1 MTELIAMI
9 LLGLVSWVLRVTF
22 VLFLPPDRLPAVLQ
36 RGLQYLPPAVLAGI
50 AAVELTSV
58 VTGGDAAGLAAS
70 LLAMAL
76 VALIAHLTR
85 NLTAVVVV
93 GLLAILLI
101 DLVIT

>member
-1 MTELIAMI
+1 MPELIAMI
-9 LLGLVSWVLRVTF
+9 LLGLASWVLRVTF

-58 VTGGDAAGLAAS
+58 VTGGNAAGLAAS

-76 VALIAHLTR
+76 VALIAYLTR

-93 GLLAILLI
+93 GLLTILLI

>member
-22 VLFLPPDRLPAVLQ
+22 VLFLPSDRLPAVLQ
-36 RGLQYLPPAVLAGI
+36 RGLQYLPPAVLSGI

-58 VTGGDAAGLAAS
+58 VSGGDAVGLAAS

-76 VALIAHLTR
+76 VALIAYLTR

-101 DLVIT
+101 DLVII

>member
-1 MTELIAMI
+1 MPELIAMI
-9 LLGLVSWVLRVTF
+9 MLGLASWVLRVTF
-22 VLFLPPDRLPAVLQ
+22 VLFLPADRLPAALQ

-58 VTGGDAAGLAAS
+58 VTGGDAAGLGAS

-76 VALIAHLTR
+76 VALIAYLTR

-93 GLLAILLI
+93 GLLMILLI
-101 DLVIT
+101 DLVIV